1 MMTPR
6 RLGTASLLAAL
17 LPLMIASAAA
27 PKYLPKDT
35 EIVFSINVKQILAS
49 DLVKTNKDAVDQA
62 KTMLENQA
70 GDNPAMKYLTDT
82 GFNVFRDLHSITVA
96 SNGSKEPTAIIVK
109 GPSTAP
115 SSDRRP
121 RPLPRGTPT

>member
-6 RLGTASLLAAL
+6 RLGTASLVAAL
-17 LPLMIASAAA
+17 LPVLTASAAD

-35 EIVFSINVKQILAS
+35 EIVFTINVKQILAS

-70 GDNPAMKYLTDT
+70 GDNPAMKYLTDA

-109 GPSTAP
+109 GTF
-115 SSDRRP
+115 
-121 RPLPRGTPT
+121 